1 MNVRSVNLFFV
12 LAILASASLF
22 YRRHQGEK
30 VEIDRLEEGLA
41 NMMSGLSPAKA
52 FFFETTAA
60 EIPLLFWCRN
70 AVFPVFLDKGAGA
83 AGDTVLLVCPADVA
97 EPASDDGV
105 AGAGHRAPRGGSV
118 GCRRWRA
125 GPRCYGIVRVA
136 NRARRT
142 GGSRG

>member
-97 EPASDDGV
+97 EPDLQPKLQRRSVLREYKDGFY
-105 AGAGHRAPRGGSV
+105 RYYLLINRG
-118 GCRRWRA
+118 
-125 GPRCYGIVRVA
+125 
-136 NRARRT
+136 
-142 GGSRG
+142 